1 MNHRYKAT
9 GQNSVGSKQ
18 SMQCG
23 QKAIHA
29 ASGDYVIQRKQAA
42 MNTKITDR
50 IRDDFPLLINTQEA
64 YLDNAATSQK
74 PQCVIDAVE
83 DFYRR
88 SNANPLRGLYELSFQ
103 ATDRYEA
110 AREAV
115 ARFIHVGE
123 SAEIIFTRNTTES
136 LNLVAYSYG
145 LANLHEG
152 DEIVVS
158 ITEHHSNIL
167 PWQMVAARTGAKLI
181 YLECEPDGRITDE
194 SIERTIT
201 EKARLVAVGEV
212 SNVTGRR
219 NLVEKIIA
227 KAHSVGA
234 VTVVDGAQSTPHM
247 PVDVQ
252 ALDTDFFAF
261 SGHKLLGPMGIGV
274 LYGKR
279 ELLEAMPP
287 FLTGGEMI
295 QTVTREGAVWA
306 ELPHKFEAGT
316 VNAADAVG
324 LHAAIDYITGLGFEA
339 IMEREE
345 ALTALAMEG
354 MKKIPHLQLIG
365 SEDPA
370 EHNGILNFV
379 IDGVHPH
386 DISAILDADGIDVRA
401 GHHCAQPL
409 LNHLGYRSTTR
420 ASLMFYN
427 TEEEIGRLLESLSTV
442 RSRMGYRD

>member
-1 MNHRYKAT
+1 
-9 GQNSVGSKQ
+9 
-18 SMQCG
+18 
-23 QKAIHA
+23 
-29 ASGDYVIQRKQAA
+29 
-42 MNTKITDR
+42 MNTKITDC
-50 IRDDFPLLINTQEA
+50 IRCDFPLLIQTNEA

-74 PQCVIDAVE
+74 PYCVINAVE
-83 DFYRR
+83 DFYKH
-88 SNANPLRGLYELSFQ
+88 SNANPLRGLYELSVS
-103 ATDRYEA
+103 ATDRYED

-115 ARFIHVGE
+115 AKFIHAGE

-136 LNLVAYSYG
+136 LNLIAYSYG
-145 LANLHEG
+145 LSNLREG

-167 PWQMVAARTGAKLI
+167 PWQMVARSTGAKLV
-181 YLECEPDGRITDE
+181 YLECEQDGRITDE
-194 SIERTIT
+194 AIEKTIT
-201 EKARLVAVGEV
+201 EKTRLVAVGEV

-219 NLVEKIIA
+219 NPVEKIIE
-227 KAHSVGA
+227 KAHSIGA

-247 PVDVQ
+247 AVDVQ
-252 ALDTDFFAF
+252 AMNTDFFVF

-295 QTVTREGAVWA
+295 QTVSREGAVWA

-324 LHAAIDYITGLGFEA
+324 LHAAIDYITGLGFDA
-339 IMEREE
+339 ITERED
-345 ALTALAMEG
+345 ALTAYAMEG
-354 MKKIPHLQLIG
+354 MKKIPHLHLIG

-427 TEEEIGRLLESLSTV
+427 TEEEVRRLLGSLASV
-442 RSRMGYRD
+442 RSRMGYKD

>member
-1 MNHRYKAT
+1 
-9 GQNSVGSKQ
+9 
-18 SMQCG
+18 
-23 QKAIHA
+23 
-29 ASGDYVIQRKQAA
+29 
-42 MNTKITDR
+42 MNTKITDC
-50 IRDDFPLLINTQEA
+50 IRCDFPLLIQTNEA

-74 PQCVIDAVE
+74 PYWVIKAVE
-83 DFYRR
+83 DFYKH
-88 SNANPLRGLYELSFQ
+88 SNANPLRGLYELSVN
-103 ATDRYEA
+103 ATDRYEN

-115 ARFIHVGE
+115 RKFIHAKE
-123 SAEIIFTRNTTES
+123 SAEIVFTRNATES
-136 LNLVAYSYG
+136 LNLIAYSYG
-145 LANLHEG
+145 LSNLREG

-167 PWQMVAARTGAKLI
+167 PWQMVARSTGAKLV
-181 YLECEPDGRITDE
+181 YLECEQDGRITDE
-194 SIERTIT
+194 AIDKTIT
-201 EKARLVAVGEV
+201 EKTRLVAVGEV

-219 NLVEKIIA
+219 NPVEKIID
-227 KAHSVGA
+227 KANSIGA

-247 PVDVQ
+247 AVDVQ
-252 ALDTDFFAF
+252 AMNTDFFVF

-295 QTVTREGAVWA
+295 QTVSREGAVWA

-324 LHAAIDYITGLGFEA
+324 LHAAIDYITGLGFDA
-339 IMEREE
+339 ITERED
-345 ALTALAMEG
+345 ALTAYAMEG
-354 MKKIPHLQLIG
+354 MKKIPHLHLIG
-365 SEDPA
+365 SDDPA

-409 LNHLGYRSTTR
+409 LNHLGFRSTTR

-427 TEEEIGRLLESLSTV
+427 TEEEVRRLLGSLASV
-442 RSRMGYRD
+442 RSRMGYKD

>member
-1 MNHRYKAT
+1 
-9 GQNSVGSKQ
+9 
-18 SMQCG
+18 
-23 QKAIHA
+23 
-29 ASGDYVIQRKQAA
+29 
-42 MNTKITDR
+42 MNTKITDC
-50 IRDDFPLLINTQEA
+50 IRCDFPLLIQTNEA

-74 PQCVIDAVE
+74 PYCVIKAVE
-83 DFYRR
+83 DFYKH
-88 SNANPLRGLYELSFQ
+88 SNANPLRGLYELSVN
-103 ATDRYEA
+103 ATDRYEN

-115 ARFIHVGE
+115 AKFIHAGE

-136 LNLVAYSYG
+136 LNLIAYSYG
-145 LANLHEG
+145 LSNLREG

-167 PWQMVAARTGAKLI
+167 PWQMVARSTGAKLS
-181 YLECEPDGRITDE
+181 YLECEQDGRITDE
-194 SIERTIT
+194 AIEKTIT
-201 EKARLVAVGEV
+201 EKTRLVAVGEV

-219 NLVEKIIA
+219 NPVEKIIE

-247 PVDVQ
+247 AVDVQ
-252 ALDTDFFAF
+252 AMNTDFFVF

-295 QTVTREGAVWA
+295 QTVSREGAVWA

-324 LHAAIDYITGLGFEA
+324 LHAAIDYITGLGFDA
-339 IMEREE
+339 ITERED
-345 ALTALAMEG
+345 ALTAYAMEG
-354 MKKIPHLQLIG
+354 MKKIPHLHLIG
-365 SEDPA
+365 SDDPA

-409 LNHLGYRSTTR
+409 LNHLGFRSTTR

-427 TEEEIGRLLESLSTV
+427 TEEEVRRLLGSLASV
-442 RSRMGYRD
+442 RSRMGYKD

>member
-1 MNHRYKAT
+1 
-9 GQNSVGSKQ
+9 
-18 SMQCG
+18 
-23 QKAIHA
+23 
-29 ASGDYVIQRKQAA
+29 
-42 MNTKITDR
+42 MNTKITDC
-50 IRDDFPLLINTQEA
+50 IRCDFPLLIQTNEA

-74 PQCVIDAVE
+74 PYCVIKAVE
-83 DFYRR
+83 DFYKH
-88 SNANPLRGLYELSFQ
+88 SNANPLRGLYELSVN
-103 ATDRYEA
+103 ATDRYEN

-115 ARFIHVGE
+115 RKFIHAKE
-123 SAEIIFTRNTTES
+123 SAEIVFTRNATES
-136 LNLVAYSYG
+136 LNLIAYSYG
-145 LANLHEG
+145 LSNLREG

-167 PWQMVAARTGAKLI
+167 PWQMVARSTGAKLV
-181 YLECEPDGRITDE
+181 YLECEQDGRITDE
-194 SIERTIT
+194 AIDKTIT
-201 EKARLVAVGEV
+201 EKTRLVAVGEV

-219 NLVEKIIA
+219 NPVEKIIE

-247 PVDVQ
+247 AVDVQ
-252 ALDTDFFAF
+252 AMNTDFFAF

-295 QTVTREGAVWA
+295 QTVSREGAVWA

-324 LHAAIDYITGLGFEA
+324 LHAAIDYITGLGFDA
-339 IMEREE
+339 ITERED
-345 ALTALAMEG
+345 ALTAYAMEG
-354 MKKIPHLQLIG
+354 MKKIPHLHLIG
-365 SEDPA
+365 SDDPA

-409 LNHLGYRSTTR
+409 LNHLGFRSTTR

-427 TEEEIGRLLESLSTV
+427 TEEEVRRLLGSLASV
-442 RSRMGYRD
+442 RSRMGYKD

>member
-1 MNHRYKAT
+1 
-9 GQNSVGSKQ
+9 
-18 SMQCG
+18 
-23 QKAIHA
+23 
-29 ASGDYVIQRKQAA
+29 
-42 MNTKITDR
+42 MNTKITDC
-50 IRDDFPLLINTQEA
+50 IRCDFPLLIQTNEA

-74 PQCVIDAVE
+74 PYCVINAVD
-83 DFYRR
+83 DFYKHT
-88 SNANPLRGLYELSFQ
+88 NANPLRGLYELSVS
-103 ATDRYEA
+103 ATDRYED

-115 ARFIHVGE
+115 AKFIHAGE

-136 LNLVAYSYG
+136 LNLIAYSYG
-145 LANLHEG
+145 LSNLREG

-167 PWQMVAARTGAKLI
+167 PWQMVARSTGAKLV
-181 YLECEPDGRITDE
+181 YLECEQDGRITDE
-194 SIERTIT
+194 AIDKTIT
-201 EKARLVAVGEV
+201 EKTRLVAVGEV

-219 NLVEKIIA
+219 NPVEKIIE

-247 PVDVQ
+247 AVDVQ
-252 ALDTDFFAF
+252 AMNTDFFAF

-295 QTVTREGAVWA
+295 QTVSREGAVWA

-324 LHAAIDYITGLGFEA
+324 LHAAIDYITGLGFDA
-339 IMEREE
+339 ITERED
-345 ALTALAMEG
+345 ALTAYAMEG
-354 MKKIPHLQLIG
+354 MKKIPHLHLIG
-365 SEDPA
+365 SDDPA

-409 LNHLGYRSTTR
+409 LNHLGFRSTTR

-427 TEEEIGRLLESLSTV
+427 TEEEVRRLLGSLASV
-442 RSRMGYRD
+442 RSRMGYKD

>member
-1 MNHRYKAT
+1 
-9 GQNSVGSKQ
+9 
-18 SMQCG
+18 
-23 QKAIHA
+23 
-29 ASGDYVIQRKQAA
+29 
-42 MNTKITDR
+42 MNTKITDC
-50 IRDDFPLLINTQEA
+50 IRCDFPLLIQTNEA

-74 PQCVIDAVE
+74 PYCVIKAVE
-83 DFYRR
+83 DFYKH
-88 SNANPLRGLYELSFQ
+88 SNANPLRGLYELSVN
-103 ATDRYEA
+103 ATDRYEN

-115 ARFIHVGE
+115 RKFIHAKE
-123 SAEIIFTRNTTES
+123 SAEIVFTRNATES
-136 LNLVAYSYG
+136 LNLIAYSYG
-145 LANLHEG
+145 LSNLREG

-167 PWQMVAARTGAKLI
+167 PWQMVARSTGAKLV
-181 YLECEPDGRITDE
+181 YLECEQDGRITDE
-194 SIERTIT
+194 AIDKTIT
-201 EKARLVAVGEV
+201 EKTRLVAVGEV

-219 NLVEKIIA
+219 NPVEKIIE

-247 PVDVQ
+247 AVDVQ
-252 ALDTDFFAF
+252 AMNTDFFVF

-295 QTVTREGAVWA
+295 QTVSREGAVWA

-324 LHAAIDYITGLGFEA
+324 LHAAIDYITGLGFDA
-339 IMEREE
+339 ITERED
-345 ALTALAMEG
+345 ALTAYAMEG
-354 MKKIPHLQLIG
+354 MKKIPHLHLIG

-409 LNHLGYRSTTR
+409 LNHLGFRSTTR

-427 TEEEIGRLLESLSTV
+427 TEEEVRRLLGSLASV
-442 RSRMGYRD
+442 RSRMGYKD

>member
-1 MNHRYKAT
+1 
-9 GQNSVGSKQ
+9 
-18 SMQCG
+18 
-23 QKAIHA
+23 
-29 ASGDYVIQRKQAA
+29 
-42 MNTKITDR
+42 MNTKITDC
-50 IRDDFPLLINTQEA
+50 IRCDFPLLIQTNEA

-74 PQCVIDAVE
+74 PYWVIKAVE
-83 DFYRR
+83 DFYKH
-88 SNANPLRGLYELSFQ
+88 SNANPLRGLYELSVN
-103 ATDRYEA
+103 ATDRYEN

-115 ARFIHVGE
+115 RKFIHAKE
-123 SAEIIFTRNTTES
+123 SAEIVFTRNATES
-136 LNLVAYSYG
+136 LNLIAYSYG
-145 LANLHEG
+145 LSNLREG

-167 PWQMVAARTGAKLI
+167 PWQMVASSTGAKLV
-181 YLECEPDGRITDE
+181 YLECEQDGRITDE
-194 SIERTIT
+194 AIDKTIT
-201 EKARLVAVGEV
+201 EKTRLVAVGEV

-219 NLVEKIIA
+219 NPVEKIIE
-227 KAHSVGA
+227 KAHSIGA

-247 PVDVQ
+247 AVDVQ
-252 ALDTDFFAF
+252 AMNTDFFVF

-295 QTVTREGAVWA
+295 QTVSREGAVWA

-324 LHAAIDYITGLGFEA
+324 LHAAIDYITGLGFDA
-339 IMEREE
+339 ITERED
-345 ALTALAMEG
+345 ALTAYAMEG
-354 MKKIPHLQLIG
+354 MKKIPHLHLIG
-365 SEDPA
+365 SDDPA

-409 LNHLGYRSTTR
+409 LNHLGFRSTTR

-427 TEEEIGRLLESLSTV
+427 TEEEVRRLLGSLASV
-442 RSRMGYRD
+442 RSRMGYKD

>member
-1 MNHRYKAT
+1 
-9 GQNSVGSKQ
+9 
-18 SMQCG
+18 
-23 QKAIHA
+23 
-29 ASGDYVIQRKQAA
+29 
-42 MNTKITDR
+42 MNTKITDC
-50 IRDDFPLLINTQEA
+50 IRCDFPLLIQTNEA

-74 PQCVIDAVE
+74 PYCVINAVE
-83 DFYRR
+83 DFYKH
-88 SNANPLRGLYELSFQ
+88 SNANPLRGLYELSVN
-103 ATDRYEA
+103 ATDRYED

-115 ARFIHVGE
+115 AKFIHAGE

-136 LNLVAYSYG
+136 LNLIAYSYG
-145 LANLHEG
+145 LSNLREG

-167 PWQMVAARTGAKLI
+167 PWQMVARSTGAKLS
-181 YLECEPDGRITDE
+181 YLECEQDGRITDE
-194 SIERTIT
+194 AIEKTIT
-201 EKARLVAVGEV
+201 EKTRLVAVGEV

-219 NLVEKIIA
+219 NPVEKIIE

-247 PVDVQ
+247 AVDVQ
-252 ALDTDFFAF
+252 AMNTDFFVF

-295 QTVTREGAVWA
+295 QTVSREGAVWA

-324 LHAAIDYITGLGFEA
+324 LHAAIDYITGLGFDA
-339 IMEREE
+339 ITERED
-345 ALTALAMEG
+345 ALTAYAMEG
-354 MKKIPHLQLIG
+354 MKKIPHLHLIG
-365 SEDPA
+365 SDDPA

-409 LNHLGYRSTTR
+409 LNHLGFRSTTR

-427 TEEEIGRLLESLSTV
+427 TEEEVRRLLGSLASV
-442 RSRMGYRD
+442 RSRMGYKD

>member
-1 MNHRYKAT
+1 
-9 GQNSVGSKQ
+9 
-18 SMQCG
+18 
-23 QKAIHA
+23 
-29 ASGDYVIQRKQAA
+29 
-42 MNTKITDR
+42 MNTKITDC
-50 IRDDFPLLINTQEA
+50 IRCDFPLLIQTNEA

-74 PQCVIDAVE
+74 PYCVINAVE
-83 DFYRR
+83 DFYKH
-88 SNANPLRGLYELSFQ
+88 SNANPLRGLYELSVN
-103 ATDRYEA
+103 ATDRYEN

-115 ARFIHVGE
+115 RKFIHAKE
-123 SAEIIFTRNTTES
+123 SAEIVFTRNATES
-136 LNLVAYSYG
+136 LNLIAYSYG
-145 LANLHEG
+145 LSNLREG

-167 PWQMVAARTGAKLI
+167 PWQMVARSTGAKLV
-181 YLECEPDGRITDE
+181 YLECEQDGRITDE
-194 SIERTIT
+194 AIDKTIT
-201 EKARLVAVGEV
+201 EKTRLVAVGEV

-219 NLVEKIIA
+219 NPVEKIIE

-247 PVDVQ
+247 AVDVQ
-252 ALDTDFFAF
+252 AMNTDFFVF

-295 QTVTREGAVWA
+295 QTVSREGAVWA

-324 LHAAIDYITGLGFEA
+324 LHAAIDYITGLGFDA
-339 IMEREE
+339 ITERED
-345 ALTALAMEG
+345 ALTAYAMEG
-354 MKKIPHLQLIG
+354 MKKIPHLHLIG
-365 SEDPA
+365 SDDPA

-409 LNHLGYRSTTR
+409 LNHLGFRSTTR

-427 TEEEIGRLLESLSTV
+427 TEEEVRRLLGSLASV
-442 RSRMGYRD
+442 RSRMGYKD

>member
-1 MNHRYKAT
+1 
-9 GQNSVGSKQ
+9 
-18 SMQCG
+18 
-23 QKAIHA
+23 
-29 ASGDYVIQRKQAA
+29 
-42 MNTKITDR
+42 MNTKITDC
-50 IRDDFPLLINTQEA
+50 IRCDFPLLIQTNEA

-74 PQCVIDAVE
+74 PYCVIKAVE
-83 DFYRR
+83 DFYKH
-88 SNANPLRGLYELSFQ
+88 SNANPLRGLYELSVN
-103 ATDRYEA
+103 ATDRYEN

-115 ARFIHVGE
+115 RKFIHAKE
-123 SAEIIFTRNTTES
+123 SAEIVFTRNATES
-136 LNLVAYSYG
+136 LNLIAYSYG
-145 LANLHEG
+145 LSNLREG

-167 PWQMVAARTGAKLI
+167 PWQMVARSTGAKLS
-181 YLECEPDGRITDE
+181 YLECEQDGRITDE
-194 SIERTIT
+194 AIEKTIT
-201 EKARLVAVGEV
+201 EKTRLVAVGEV

-219 NLVEKIIA
+219 NPVEKIIE
-227 KAHSVGA
+227 KAHSIGA

-247 PVDVQ
+247 AVDVQ
-252 ALDTDFFAF
+252 AMNTDFFVF

-295 QTVTREGAVWA
+295 QTVSREGAVWA

-324 LHAAIDYITGLGFEA
+324 LHAAIDYITGLGFDA
-339 IMEREE
+339 ITERED
-345 ALTALAMEG
+345 ALTAYAMEG
-354 MKKIPHLQLIG
+354 MKKIPHLHLIG
-365 SEDPA
+365 SDDPA

-409 LNHLGYRSTTR
+409 LNHLGFRSTTR

-427 TEEEIGRLLESLSTV
+427 TEEEVRRLLGSLASV
-442 RSRMGYRD
+442 RSRMGYKD

>member
-1 MNHRYKAT
+1 
-9 GQNSVGSKQ
+9 
-18 SMQCG
+18 
-23 QKAIHA
+23 
-29 ASGDYVIQRKQAA
+29 
-42 MNTKITDR
+42 MNTKITDC
-50 IRDDFPLLINTQEA
+50 IRCDFPLLIQTNEA

-74 PQCVIDAVE
+74 PYWVIKAVE
-83 DFYRR
+83 DFYKH
-88 SNANPLRGLYELSFQ
+88 SNANPLRGLYELSVN
-103 ATDRYEA
+103 ATDRYEN

-115 ARFIHVGE
+115 RKFIHAKE
-123 SAEIIFTRNTTES
+123 SAEIIFTRNATES
-136 LNLVAYSYG
+136 LNLIAYSYG
-145 LANLHEG
+145 LSNLREG

-167 PWQMVAARTGAKLI
+167 PWQMVARSTGAKLS
-181 YLECEPDGRITDE
+181 YLECEQDGRITDE
-194 SIERTIT
+194 AIDKTIT
-201 EKARLVAVGEV
+201 EKTRLVAVGEV

-219 NLVEKIIA
+219 NPVEKIIE

-247 PVDVQ
+247 AVDVQ
-252 ALDTDFFAF
+252 AMNTDFFVF

-295 QTVTREGAVWA
+295 QTVSREGAVWA

-324 LHAAIDYITGLGFEA
+324 LHAAIDYITGLGFDA
-339 IMEREE
+339 ITERED
-345 ALTALAMEG
+345 ALTAYAMEG
-354 MKKIPHLQLIG
+354 MKKIPHLHLIG
-365 SEDPA
+365 SDDPA

-409 LNHLGYRSTTR
+409 LNHLGFRSTTR

-427 TEEEIGRLLESLSTV
+427 TEEEVRRLLGSLASV
-442 RSRMGYRD
+442 RSRMGYKD

>member
-1 MNHRYKAT
+1 
-9 GQNSVGSKQ
+9 
-18 SMQCG
+18 
-23 QKAIHA
+23 
-29 ASGDYVIQRKQAA
+29 
-42 MNTKITDR
+42 MNTKITDC
-50 IRDDFPLLINTQEA
+50 IRCDFPLLIQTNEA

-74 PQCVIDAVE
+74 PYCVIKAVE
-83 DFYRR
+83 DFYKH
-88 SNANPLRGLYELSFQ
+88 SNANPLRGLYELSVN
-103 ATDRYEA
+103 ATDRYEN

-115 ARFIHVGE
+115 RKFIHAKE
-123 SAEIIFTRNTTES
+123 SAEIVFTRNATES
-136 LNLVAYSYG
+136 LNLIAYSYG
-145 LANLHEG
+145 LSNLREG

-167 PWQMVAARTGAKLI
+167 PWQMVARSTGAKLV
-181 YLECEPDGRITDE
+181 YLECEQDGRITDE
-194 SIERTIT
+194 AIDKTIT
-201 EKARLVAVGEV
+201 EKTRLVAVGEV

-219 NLVEKIIA
+219 NPVEKIIE
-227 KAHSVGA
+227 KAHSIGA

-247 PVDVQ
+247 AVDVQ
-252 ALDTDFFAF
+252 AMNTDFFVF

-295 QTVTREGAVWA
+295 QTVSREGAVWA

-324 LHAAIDYITGLGFEA
+324 LHAAIDYITGLGFDA
-339 IMEREE
+339 ITERED
-345 ALTALAMEG
+345 ALTAYAMEG
-354 MKKIPHLQLIG
+354 MKKIPHLHLIG

-409 LNHLGYRSTTR
+409 LNHLGFRSTTR

-427 TEEEIGRLLESLSTV
+427 TEEEVRRLLGSLASV
-442 RSRMGYRD
+442 RSRMGYKD

>member
-1 MNHRYKAT
+1 
-9 GQNSVGSKQ
+9 
-18 SMQCG
+18 
-23 QKAIHA
+23 
-29 ASGDYVIQRKQAA
+29 
-42 MNTKITDR
+42 MNTKITDC
-50 IRDDFPLLINTQEA
+50 IRCDFPLLIQTNEA

-74 PQCVIDAVE
+74 PYCVINAVE
-83 DFYRR
+83 DFYKH
-88 SNANPLRGLYELSFQ
+88 SNANPLRGLYELSVN
-103 ATDRYEA
+103 ATDRYEN

-115 ARFIHVGE
+115 RKFIHAKE
-123 SAEIIFTRNTTES
+123 SAEIVFTRNATES
-136 LNLVAYSYG
+136 LNLIAYSYG
-145 LANLHEG
+145 LSNLREG

-167 PWQMVAARTGAKLI
+167 PWQMVARSTGAKLV
-181 YLECEPDGRITDE
+181 YLECEQDGRITDE
-194 SIERTIT
+194 AIDKTIT
-201 EKARLVAVGEV
+201 EKTRLVAVGEV

-219 NLVEKIIA
+219 NPVEKIIE

-247 PVDVQ
+247 AVDVQ
-252 ALDTDFFAF
+252 AMNTDFFVF

-295 QTVTREGAVWA
+295 QTVSREGAVWA

-324 LHAAIDYITGLGFEA
+324 LHAAIDYITGLGFDA
-339 IMEREE
+339 ITERED
-345 ALTALAMEG
+345 ALTAYAMEG
-354 MKKIPHLQLIG
+354 MKKIPHLHLIG

-409 LNHLGYRSTTR
+409 LNHLGFRSTTR

-427 TEEEIGRLLESLSTV
+427 TEEEVRRLLGSLASV
-442 RSRMGYRD
+442 RSRMGYKD

>member
-1 MNHRYKAT
+1 
-9 GQNSVGSKQ
+9 
-18 SMQCG
+18 
-23 QKAIHA
+23 
-29 ASGDYVIQRKQAA
+29 
-42 MNTKITDR
+42 MNTKITDC
-50 IRDDFPLLINTQEA
+50 IRCDFPLLIQTSEA

-74 PQCVIDAVE
+74 PYCVINAVE
-83 DFYRR
+83 DFYKH
-88 SNANPLRGLYELSFQ
+88 SNANPLRGLYELSVN
-103 ATDRYEA
+103 ATDRYEN

-115 ARFIHVGE
+115 RKFIHAKE
-123 SAEIIFTRNTTES
+123 SAEIVFTRNATES
-136 LNLVAYSYG
+136 LNLIAYSYG
-145 LANLHEG
+145 LSNLREG

-167 PWQMVAARTGAKLI
+167 PWQMVARSTGAKLV
-181 YLECEPDGRITDE
+181 YLECEQDGRITDE
-194 SIERTIT
+194 AIDKTIT
-201 EKARLVAVGEV
+201 EKTRLVAVGEV

-219 NLVEKIIA
+219 NPVEKIIE
-227 KAHSVGA
+227 KAHSIGA

-247 PVDVQ
+247 AVDVQ
-252 ALDTDFFAF
+252 AMNTDFFVF

-279 ELLEAMPP
+279 ELLEAMSP

-295 QTVTREGAVWA
+295 QSVSREGAVWA

-324 LHAAIDYITGLGFEA
+324 LHAAIDYITGLGFDA
-339 IMEREE
+339 ITERED
-345 ALTALAMEG
+345 ALTAYAMEG
-354 MKKIPHLQLIG
+354 MKKIPHLHLIG
-365 SEDPA
+365 SDDPA

-409 LNHLGYRSTTR
+409 LNHLGFRSTTR

-427 TEEEIGRLLESLSTV
+427 TEEEVRRLLGSLASV
-442 RSRMGYRD
+442 RSRMGYKD

>member
-1 MNHRYKAT
+1 
-9 GQNSVGSKQ
+9 
-18 SMQCG
+18 
-23 QKAIHA
+23 
-29 ASGDYVIQRKQAA
+29 
-42 MNTKITDR
+42 MNTKITDC
-50 IRDDFPLLINTQEA
+50 IRCDFPLLIQTNEA

-74 PQCVIDAVE
+74 PYCVIKAVE
-83 DFYRR
+83 DFYKH
-88 SNANPLRGLYELSFQ
+88 SNANPLRGLYELSVS
-103 ATDRYEA
+103 ATDRYEN

-115 ARFIHVGE
+115 RKFIHAKE
-123 SAEIIFTRNTTES
+123 SAEIVFTRNATES
-136 LNLVAYSYG
+136 LNLIAYSYG
-145 LANLHEG
+145 LSNLREG

-167 PWQMVAARTGAKLI
+167 PWQMVARSTGAKLV
-181 YLECEPDGRITDE
+181 YLECEQDGRITDE
-194 SIERTIT
+194 AIDKTIT
-201 EKARLVAVGEV
+201 EKTRLVAVGEV

-219 NLVEKIIA
+219 NPVEKIIE

-247 PVDVQ
+247 AVDVQ
-252 ALDTDFFAF
+252 AMNTDFFVF

-295 QTVTREGAVWA
+295 QTVSREGAVWA

-324 LHAAIDYITGLGFEA
+324 LHAAIDYITGLGFDA
-339 IMEREE
+339 ITERED
-345 ALTALAMEG
+345 ALTAYAMEG
-354 MKKIPHLQLIG
+354 MKKIPHLHLIG
-365 SEDPA
+365 SDDPA

-427 TEEEIGRLLESLSTV
+427 TEEEVRRLLGSLASV
-442 RSRMGYRD
+442 RSRMGYKD

>member
-1 MNHRYKAT
+1 
-9 GQNSVGSKQ
+9 
-18 SMQCG
+18 
-23 QKAIHA
+23 
-29 ASGDYVIQRKQAA
+29 
-42 MNTKITDR
+42 MNTKITDC
-50 IRDDFPLLINTQEA
+50 IRCDFPLLIQTNEA

-74 PQCVIDAVE
+74 PYCVIKAVE
-83 DFYRR
+83 DFYKH
-88 SNANPLRGLYELSFQ
+88 SNANPLRGLYELSVN
-103 ATDRYEA
+103 ATDRYEN

-115 ARFIHVGE
+115 AKFIHAGE

-136 LNLVAYSYG
+136 LNLIAYSYG
-145 LANLHEG
+145 LSNLREG

-167 PWQMVAARTGAKLI
+167 PWQMVARSTGAKLV
-181 YLECEPDGRITDE
+181 YLECEQDGRITDE
-194 SIERTIT
+194 AIDKTIT
-201 EKARLVAVGEV
+201 EKTRLVAVGEV

-219 NLVEKIIA
+219 NPVEKIIE

-247 PVDVQ
+247 AVDVQ
-252 ALDTDFFAF
+252 AMNTDFFVF

-295 QTVTREGAVWA
+295 QTVSREGAVWA

-324 LHAAIDYITGLGFEA
+324 LHAAIDYITGLGFDA
-339 IMEREE
+339 ITERED
-345 ALTALAMEG
+345 ALTAYAMEG
-354 MKKIPHLQLIG
+354 MKKIPHLHLIG
-365 SEDPA
+365 SDDPA

-379 IDGVHPH
+379 IDGVHPR

-409 LNHLGYRSTTR
+409 LNHLGFRSTTR

-427 TEEEIGRLLESLSTV
+427 TEEEVRRLLGSLASV
-442 RSRMGYRD
+442 RSRMGYKD

>member
-1 MNHRYKAT
+1 
-9 GQNSVGSKQ
+9 
-18 SMQCG
+18 
-23 QKAIHA
+23 
-29 ASGDYVIQRKQAA
+29 
-42 MNTKITDR
+42 MNTKITDC
-50 IRDDFPLLINTQEA
+50 IRCDFPLLIQTNEA

-74 PQCVIDAVE
+74 PYCVIKAVE
-83 DFYRR
+83 DFYKH
-88 SNANPLRGLYELSFQ
+88 SNANPLRGLYELSVN
-103 ATDRYEA
+103 ATDRYEN

-115 ARFIHVGE
+115 RKFIHAKE
-123 SAEIIFTRNTTES
+123 SAEIVFTRNATES
-136 LNLVAYSYG
+136 LNLIAYSYG
-145 LANLHEG
+145 LSNLREG

-167 PWQMVAARTGAKLI
+167 PWQMVARSTGAKLV
-181 YLECEPDGRITDE
+181 YLECEQDGRITDE
-194 SIERTIT
+194 AIGKTIT
-201 EKARLVAVGEV
+201 ERTRLVAFNEV

-219 NLVEKIIA
+219 NPVEKIIE

-247 PVDVQ
+247 AVDVQ
-252 ALDTDFFAF
+252 AMNTDFFVF

-295 QTVTREGAVWA
+295 QTVSREGAVWA

-324 LHAAIDYITGLGFEA
+324 LHAAIDYITGLGFDA
-339 IMEREE
+339 ITERED
-345 ALTALAMEG
+345 ALTAYAMEG
-354 MKKIPHLQLIG
+354 MKKIPHLHLIG
-365 SEDPA
+365 SDDPA

-409 LNHLGYRSTTR
+409 LNHLGFRSTTR

-427 TEEEIGRLLESLSTV
+427 TEEEVRRLLGSLASV
-442 RSRMGYRD
+442 RSRMGYKD

>member
-1 MNHRYKAT
+1 
-9 GQNSVGSKQ
+9 
-18 SMQCG
+18 
-23 QKAIHA
+23 
-29 ASGDYVIQRKQAA
+29 
-42 MNTKITDR
+42 MNTKITDC
-50 IRDDFPLLINTQEA
+50 IRCDFPLLIQTNEA

-74 PQCVIDAVE
+74 PYWVIKAVE
-83 DFYRR
+83 DFYKH
-88 SNANPLRGLYELSFQ
+88 SNANPLRGLYELSVS
-103 ATDRYEA
+103 ATDRYEN

-115 ARFIHVGE
+115 RKFIHAKE
-123 SAEIIFTRNTTES
+123 SAEIVFTRNATES
-136 LNLVAYSYG
+136 LNLIAYSYG
-145 LANLHEG
+145 LSNLREG

-167 PWQMVAARTGAKLI
+167 PWQMVARSTGAKLV
-181 YLECEPDGRITDE
+181 YLECEQDGRITDE
-194 SIERTIT
+194 AIDKTIT
-201 EKARLVAVGEV
+201 EKTRLVAVGEV

-219 NLVEKIIA
+219 NPVEKIIE

-247 PVDVQ
+247 AVDVQ
-252 ALDTDFFAF
+252 AMNTDFFVF

-295 QTVTREGAVWA
+295 QTVSREGAVWA

-324 LHAAIDYITGLGFEA
+324 LHAAIDYITGLGFDA
-339 IMEREE
+339 ITERED
-345 ALTALAMEG
+345 ALTAYAMEG
-354 MKKIPHLQLIG
+354 MKKIPHLHLIG
-365 SEDPA
+365 SDDPA

-409 LNHLGYRSTTR
+409 LNHLGFRSTTR

-427 TEEEIGRLLESLSTV
+427 TEEEVRRLLGSLASV
-442 RSRMGYRD
+442 RSRMGYKD

>member
-1 MNHRYKAT
+1 
-9 GQNSVGSKQ
+9 
-18 SMQCG
+18 
-23 QKAIHA
+23 
-29 ASGDYVIQRKQAA
+29 
-42 MNTKITDR
+42 MNTKITDC
-50 IRDDFPLLINTQEA
+50 IRCDFPLLIQTNEA

-74 PQCVIDAVE
+74 PYCVIKAVE
-83 DFYRR
+83 DFYKH
-88 SNANPLRGLYELSFQ
+88 SNANPLRGLYELSVN
-103 ATDRYEA
+103 ATDRYEN

-115 ARFIHVGE
+115 AKFIHAGE

-136 LNLVAYSYG
+136 LNLIAYSYG
-145 LANLHEG
+145 LSNLREG

-167 PWQMVAARTGAKLI
+167 PWQMVARSTGAKLV
-181 YLECEPDGRITDE
+181 YLECEQDGRITDE
-194 SIERTIT
+194 AIDKTIT
-201 EKARLVAVGEV
+201 EKTRLVAVGEV

-219 NLVEKIIA
+219 NPVEKIIE

-247 PVDVQ
+247 AVDVQ
-252 ALDTDFFAF
+252 AMNTDFFAF

-295 QTVTREGAVWA
+295 QTVSREGAVWA

-324 LHAAIDYITGLGFEA
+324 LHAAIDYITGLGFDA
-339 IMEREE
+339 ITERED
-345 ALTALAMEG
+345 ALTAYAMEG
-354 MKKIPHLQLIG
+354 MKKIPHLHLIG
-365 SEDPA
+365 SDDPA

-409 LNHLGYRSTTR
+409 LNHLGFRSTTR

-427 TEEEIGRLLESLSTV
+427 TEEEVRRLLGSLASV
-442 RSRMGYRD
+442 RSRMGYKD

>member
-1 MNHRYKAT
+1 
-9 GQNSVGSKQ
+9 
-18 SMQCG
+18 
-23 QKAIHA
+23 
-29 ASGDYVIQRKQAA
+29 
-42 MNTKITDR
+42 MNTKITDC
-50 IRDDFPLLINTQEA
+50 IRCDFPLLIQTNEA

-74 PQCVIDAVE
+74 PYWVIKAVE
-83 DFYRR
+83 DFYKH
-88 SNANPLRGLYELSFQ
+88 SNANPLRGLYELSVN
-103 ATDRYEA
+103 ATDRYEN

-115 ARFIHVGE
+115 RKFIHAKE
-123 SAEIIFTRNTTES
+123 SAEIVFTRNATES
-136 LNLVAYSYG
+136 LNLIAYSYG
-145 LANLHEG
+145 LSNLREG

-167 PWQMVAARTGAKLI
+167 PWQMVARSTGAKLV
-181 YLECEPDGRITDE
+181 YLECEQDGRITDE
-194 SIERTIT
+194 AIDKTIT
-201 EKARLVAVGEV
+201 EKTRLVAVGEV

-219 NLVEKIIA
+219 NPVEKIIE
-227 KAHSVGA
+227 KAHSIGA

-247 PVDVQ
+247 AVDVQ
-252 ALDTDFFAF
+252 AMNTDFFVF

-295 QTVTREGAVWA
+295 QTVSREGAVWA

-324 LHAAIDYITGLGFEA
+324 LHAAIDYITGLGFDA
-339 IMEREE
+339 ITERED
-345 ALTALAMEG
+345 ALTAYAMEG
-354 MKKIPHLQLIG
+354 MKKIPHLHLIG
-365 SEDPA
+365 SDDPA

-409 LNHLGYRSTTR
+409 LNHLGFRSTTR
-420 ASLMFYN
+420 AS
-427 TEEEIGRLLESLSTV
+427 I
-442 RSRMGYRD
+442 DAA

>member
-1 MNHRYKAT
+1 MA
-9 GQNSVGSKQ
+9 Q
-18 SMQCG
+18 
-23 QKAIHA
+23 
-29 ASGDYVIQRKQAA
+29 
-42 MNTKITDR
+42 KITDD
-50 IRDDFPLLINTQEA
+50 IRKDFPLLVSNPAA
-64 YLDNAATSQK
+64 YLDNAAMSQR

-83 DFYRR
+83 DFYKR
-88 SNANPLRGLYELSFQ
+88 SNANPLRGLYALSVD

-110 AREAV
+110 ARGAV
-115 ARFIHVGE
+115 AGFINAKE

-145 LANLHEG
+145 LTNLNEG

-167 PWQMVAARTGAKLI
+167 PWQMAAQKTGAALR
-181 YLECEPDGRITDE
+181 YLDCEQDGSFTDE
-194 SIERTIT
+194 AIAETIT
-201 EKARLVAVGEV
+201 EKTRLVAIGEV

-219 NLVEKIIA
+219 SPLEKIIA
-227 KAHSVGA
+227 RAHSVGA
-234 VTVVDGAQSTPHM
+234 VVVVDGAQSTPHM
-247 PVDVQ
+247 AVDVQ
-252 ALDTDFFAF
+252 AMDADFLAF
-261 SGHKLLGPMGIGV
+261 SGHKLMGPMGIGV

-324 LHAAIDYITGLGFEA
+324 LHAAIDYIGRLGFDA
-339 IMEREE
+339 MREREE
-345 ALTALAMEG
+345 HLTALAMEG
-354 MKKIPHLQLIG
+354 LRKVPHLTLLG
-365 SEDPA
+365 SEKPS

-379 IDGVHPH
+379 IEGVHPH
-386 DISAILDADGIDVRA
+386 DISAILDADGVDVRA

-409 LNHLGYRSTTR
+409 LKHLGYNSTTR

-427 TEEEIGRLLESLSTV
+427 TEDEVRKLIESVSTI
-442 RSRMGYRD
+442 RSRMGYKD

>member
-1 MNHRYKAT
+1 
-9 GQNSVGSKQ
+9 
-18 SMQCG
+18 
-23 QKAIHA
+23 
-29 ASGDYVIQRKQAA
+29 
-42 MNTKITDR
+42 MNTKITDC
-50 IRDDFPLLINTQEA
+50 IRCDFPLLMQTNEA

-74 PQCVIDAVE
+74 PYCVINAVD
-83 DFYRR
+83 DFYKHT
-88 SNANPLRGLYELSFQ
+88 NANPLRGLYELSVS
-103 ATDRYEA
+103 ATDRYED

-115 ARFIHVGE
+115 AKFIHAGE

-136 LNLVAYSYG
+136 LNLIAYSYG
-145 LANLHEG
+145 LSNLREG

-167 PWQMVAARTGAKLI
+167 PWQMAARSTGAKLI
-181 YLECEPDGRITDE
+181 YLECEQDGRITDE
-194 SIERTIT
+194 AIGKTIT
-201 EKARLVAVGEV
+201 ERTRLVAFNEV

-219 NLVEKIIA
+219 NPVEKIIE

-247 PVDVQ
+247 AVDVQ
-252 ALDTDFFAF
+252 AMDTDFFAF

-279 ELLEAMPP
+279 ELLETMPP

-295 QTVTREGAVWA
+295 QTVSREGAVWA

-316 VNAADAVG
+316 VNAAGAAG
-324 LHAAIDYITGLGFEA
+324 LHAAIDYITGLGFDA
-339 IMEREE
+339 ITERED
-345 ALTALAMEG
+345 ALTAYAMEG
-354 MKKIPHLQLIG
+354 MKKIPHLHLIG

-427 TEEEIGRLLESLSTV
+427 TEEEIRRLLASLASV
-442 RSRMGYRD
+442 RSRMGYKD

>member
-1 MNHRYKAT
+1 
-9 GQNSVGSKQ
+9 
-18 SMQCG
+18 
-23 QKAIHA
+23 
-29 ASGDYVIQRKQAA
+29 
-42 MNTKITDR
+42 MNTKITDC
-50 IRDDFPLLINTQEA
+50 IRCDFPLLIQTNEA

-74 PQCVIDAVE
+74 PYWVIKAVE
-83 DFYRR
+83 DFYKH
-88 SNANPLRGLYELSFQ
+88 SNANPLRGLYELSVT
-103 ATDRYEA
+103 ATDRYED

-115 ARFIHVGE
+115 RKFIHAKE
-123 SAEIIFTRNTTES
+123 SAEIVFTRNATES
-136 LNLVAYSYG
+136 LNLIAYSYG
-145 LANLHEG
+145 LSNLREG

-167 PWQMVAARTGAKLI
+167 PWQMVARSRGAKLV
-181 YLECEPDGRITDE
+181 YLECEQDGRITDE
-194 SIERTIT
+194 VIDKTIT
-201 EKARLVAVGEV
+201 EKIRLVAVGEV

-219 NLVEKIIA
+219 NPVEKIIE

-234 VTVVDGAQSTPHM
+234 ITVVDGAQSTPHM
-247 PVDVQ
+247 AVDVQ
-252 ALDTDFFAF
+252 AMNTDFFVF

-295 QTVTREGAVWA
+295 QTVSREGAVWA

-324 LHAAIDYITGLGFEA
+324 LHAAIDYITGLGFDA
-339 IMEREE
+339 ITERED
-345 ALTALAMEG
+345 ALTAYAMEG
-354 MKKIPHLQLIG
+354 MKKIPHLHLIG
-365 SEDPA
+365 SDDPA

-427 TEEEIGRLLESLSTV
+427 TEEEVRRLLGSLASV
-442 RSRMGYRD
+442 RSRMGYKD

>member
-1 MNHRYKAT
+1 
-9 GQNSVGSKQ
+9 
-18 SMQCG
+18 
-23 QKAIHA
+23 
-29 ASGDYVIQRKQAA
+29 
-42 MNTKITDR
+42 MNTKITDC
-50 IRDDFPLLINTQEA
+50 IRCDFPLLIQTNEA

-74 PQCVIDAVE
+74 PYCVIKAVE
-83 DFYRR
+83 DFYKH
-88 SNANPLRGLYELSFQ
+88 SNANPLRGLYELSVN
-103 ATDRYEA
+103 ATDRYEN

-115 ARFIHVGE
+115 RKFIHAKE
-123 SAEIIFTRNTTES
+123 SAEIVFTRNATES
-136 LNLVAYSYG
+136 LNLIAYSYG
-145 LANLHEG
+145 LSNLREG
-152 DEIVVS
+152 DEIVVL

-167 PWQMVAARTGAKLI
+167 PWQMVARSTGAKLV
-181 YLECEPDGRITDE
+181 YLECEQDGRITDE
-194 SIERTIT
+194 AIDKTIT
-201 EKARLVAVGEV
+201 EETRLVAVGEV

-219 NLVEKIIA
+219 NPVEKIIE
-227 KAHSVGA
+227 KAHSIGA
-234 VTVVDGAQSTPHM
+234 VTVVDGAQSTPHLA
-247 PVDVQ
+247 VDVQ
-252 ALDTDFFAF
+252 AMNTDFFAF

-295 QTVTREGAVWA
+295 QTVSREGAVWA

-324 LHAAIDYITGLGFEA
+324 LHAAIDYITGLGFDA
-339 IMEREE
+339 ITERED
-345 ALTALAMEG
+345 ALTAYAMEG
-354 MKKIPHLQLIG
+354 MKKIPHLHLIG

-409 LNHLGYRSTTR
+409 LNHLGFRSTTR

-427 TEEEIGRLLESLSTV
+427 TEEEVRRLLGSLASV
-442 RSRMGYRD
+442 RSRMGYKD

>member
-1 MNHRYKAT
+1 
-9 GQNSVGSKQ
+9 
-18 SMQCG
+18 
-23 QKAIHA
+23 
-29 ASGDYVIQRKQAA
+29 
-42 MNTKITDR
+42 MNTKITDC
-50 IRDDFPLLINTQEA
+50 IRCDFPLLIQTNEA

-74 PQCVIDAVE
+74 PYCVINAVE
-83 DFYRR
+83 DFYKH
-88 SNANPLRGLYELSFQ
+88 SNANPLRGLYELSVN
-103 ATDRYEA
+103 ATDRYEN

-115 ARFIHVGE
+115 RKFIHAKE
-123 SAEIIFTRNTTES
+123 SAEIVFTRNATES
-136 LNLVAYSYG
+136 LNLIAYSYG
-145 LANLHEG
+145 LSNLREG

-167 PWQMVAARTGAKLI
+167 PWQMVARSTGAKLV
-181 YLECEPDGRITDE
+181 YLECEQDGRITDE
-194 SIERTIT
+194 AIEKTIT
-201 EKARLVAVGEV
+201 EKTRLVAVGEV

-219 NLVEKIIA
+219 NPVEKIIE
-227 KAHSVGA
+227 KAHSIGA

-247 PVDVQ
+247 AVDVQ
-252 ALDTDFFAF
+252 AMNTDFFVF

-295 QTVTREGAVWA
+295 QTVSREGAVWA

-324 LHAAIDYITGLGFEA
+324 LHAAIDYITGLGFDA
-339 IMEREE
+339 ITERED
-345 ALTALAMEG
+345 ALTAYAMEG
-354 MKKIPHLQLIG
+354 MKKIPHLHLIG
-365 SEDPA
+365 SDDPA

-409 LNHLGYRSTTR
+409 LNHLGFRSTTR

-427 TEEEIGRLLESLSTV
+427 TEEEVRRLLGSLASV
-442 RSRMGYRD
+442 RSRMGYKD

>member
-1 MNHRYKAT
+1 
-9 GQNSVGSKQ
+9 
-18 SMQCG
+18 
-23 QKAIHA
+23 
-29 ASGDYVIQRKQAA
+29 
-42 MNTKITDR
+42 MNTKITDC
-50 IRDDFPLLINTQEA
+50 IRCDFPLLIQTNEA

-74 PQCVIDAVE
+74 PYCVIKAVE
-83 DFYRR
+83 DFYKH
-88 SNANPLRGLYELSFQ
+88 SNANPLRGLYELSVN
-103 ATDRYEA
+103 ATDRYEN

-115 ARFIHVGE
+115 RKFIHAKE
-123 SAEIIFTRNTTES
+123 SAEIVFTRNATES
-136 LNLVAYSYG
+136 LNLIAYSYG
-145 LANLHEG
+145 LSNLREG
-152 DEIVVS
+152 DEIVVL

-167 PWQMVAARTGAKLI
+167 PWQMVARSTGAKLV
-181 YLECEPDGRITDE
+181 YLECEQDGRITDE
-194 SIERTIT
+194 AIDKTIT
-201 EKARLVAVGEV
+201 EKTRLVAVGEV

-219 NLVEKIIA
+219 NPVEKIIE
-227 KAHSVGA
+227 KAHSIGA

-247 PVDVQ
+247 AVDVQ
-252 ALDTDFFAF
+252 AMNTDFFVF

-295 QTVTREGAVWA
+295 QTVSREGAVWA

-324 LHAAIDYITGLGFEA
+324 LHAAIDYITGLGFDA
-339 IMEREE
+339 ITERED
-345 ALTALAMEG
+345 ALTAYAMEG
-354 MKKIPHLQLIG
+354 MKKIPHLHLIG

-409 LNHLGYRSTTR
+409 LNHLGFRSTTR

-427 TEEEIGRLLESLSTV
+427 TEEEVRRLLGSLASV
-442 RSRMGYRD
+442 RSRMGYKD

>member
-1 MNHRYKAT
+1 
-9 GQNSVGSKQ
+9 
-18 SMQCG
+18 
-23 QKAIHA
+23 
-29 ASGDYVIQRKQAA
+29 
-42 MNTKITDR
+42 MNTKITDC
-50 IRDDFPLLINTQEA
+50 IRCDFPLLIQTNEA

-74 PQCVIDAVE
+74 PYCVIKAVE
-83 DFYRR
+83 DFYKH
-88 SNANPLRGLYELSFQ
+88 SNANPLRGLYELSVN
-103 ATDRYEA
+103 ATDRYEN

-115 ARFIHVGE
+115 RKFIHAKE
-123 SAEIIFTRNTTES
+123 SAEIVFTRNATES
-136 LNLVAYSYG
+136 LNLIAYSYG
-145 LANLHEG
+145 LSNLREG

-167 PWQMVAARTGAKLI
+167 PWQMVARSTGAKLV
-181 YLECEPDGRITDE
+181 YLECEQDGRITDE
-194 SIERTIT
+194 AIDKTIT
-201 EKARLVAVGEV
+201 EKTRLVAVGEV

-219 NLVEKIIA
+219 NPVEKIIE

-234 VTVVDGAQSTPHM
+234 ITVVDGAQSTPHM
-247 PVDVQ
+247 AVDVQ
-252 ALDTDFFAF
+252 AMNTDFFVF

-295 QTVTREGAVWA
+295 QTVSREGAVWA

-324 LHAAIDYITGLGFEA
+324 LHAAIDYITGLGFDA
-339 IMEREE
+339 ITERED
-345 ALTALAMEG
+345 ALTAYAMEG
-354 MKKIPHLQLIG
+354 MKKIPHLHLIG
-365 SEDPA
+365 SDDPA

-409 LNHLGYRSTTR
+409 LNHLGFRSTTR

-427 TEEEIGRLLESLSTV
+427 TEEEVRRLLGSLASV
-442 RSRMGYRD
+442 RSRMGYKD

>member
-1 MNHRYKAT
+1 
-9 GQNSVGSKQ
+9 
-18 SMQCG
+18 
-23 QKAIHA
+23 
-29 ASGDYVIQRKQAA
+29 
-42 MNTKITDR
+42 MNTKITDC
-50 IRDDFPLLINTQEA
+50 IRCDFPLLIQTNEA

-74 PQCVIDAVE
+74 PYWVIKAVE
-83 DFYRR
+83 DFYKH
-88 SNANPLRGLYELSFQ
+88 SNANPLRGLYELSVN
-103 ATDRYEA
+103 ATDRYEN

-115 ARFIHVGE
+115 RKFIHAKE
-123 SAEIIFTRNTTES
+123 SAEIIFTRNATES
-136 LNLVAYSYG
+136 LNLIAYSYG
-145 LANLHEG
+145 LSNLREG

-167 PWQMVAARTGAKLI
+167 PWQMVARSTGAKLS
-181 YLECEPDGRITDE
+181 YLECEQDGRITDE
-194 SIERTIT
+194 AIDKTIT
-201 EKARLVAVGEV
+201 EKTRLVAVGEV

-219 NLVEKIIA
+219 NPVEKIIE
-227 KAHSVGA
+227 KAHSIGA

-247 PVDVQ
+247 AVDVQ
-252 ALDTDFFAF
+252 AMNTDFFVF

-295 QTVTREGAVWA
+295 QTVSREGAVWA

-324 LHAAIDYITGLGFEA
+324 LHAAIDYITGLGFDA
-339 IMEREE
+339 ITERED
-345 ALTALAMEG
+345 ALTAYAMEG
-354 MKKIPHLQLIG
+354 MKKIPHLHLIG
-365 SEDPA
+365 SDDPA

-409 LNHLGYRSTTR
+409 LNHLGFRSTTR

-427 TEEEIGRLLESLSTV
+427 TEEEVRRLLGSLASV
-442 RSRMGYRD
+442 RSRMGYKD

>member
-1 MNHRYKAT
+1 
-9 GQNSVGSKQ
+9 
-18 SMQCG
+18 
-23 QKAIHA
+23 
-29 ASGDYVIQRKQAA
+29 
-42 MNTKITDR
+42 MNTKITDC
-50 IRDDFPLLINTQEA
+50 IRCDFPLLIQTNEA

-74 PQCVIDAVE
+74 PYCVIKAVE
-83 DFYRR
+83 DFYKH
-88 SNANPLRGLYELSFQ
+88 SNANPLRGLYELSVN
-103 ATDRYEA
+103 ATDRYEN

-115 ARFIHVGE
+115 RKFIHAKE
-123 SAEIIFTRNTTES
+123 SAEIVFTRNATES
-136 LNLVAYSYG
+136 LNLIAYSYG
-145 LANLHEG
+145 LSNLREG

-167 PWQMVAARTGAKLI
+167 PWQMVARSTGAKLS
-181 YLECEPDGRITDE
+181 YLECEQDGRITDE
-194 SIERTIT
+194 AIDKTIT
-201 EKARLVAVGEV
+201 ERTRLVAFNEV

-219 NLVEKIIA
+219 NPVEKIIE

-247 PVDVQ
+247 AVDVQ
-252 ALDTDFFAF
+252 GMNTDFFVF

-295 QTVTREGAVWA
+295 QTVSREGAVWA

-324 LHAAIDYITGLGFEA
+324 LHAAIDYITGLGFDA
-339 IMEREE
+339 ITERED
-345 ALTALAMEG
+345 ALTAYAMEG
-354 MKKIPHLQLIG
+354 MKKIPHLHLIG
-365 SEDPA
+365 SDDPA

-409 LNHLGYRSTTR
+409 LNHLGFRSTTR

-427 TEEEIGRLLESLSTV
+427 TEEEIRRLLASLASV
-442 RSRMGYRD
+442 RSRMGYKD

>member
-1 MNHRYKAT
+1 
-9 GQNSVGSKQ
+9 
-18 SMQCG
+18 
-23 QKAIHA
+23 
-29 ASGDYVIQRKQAA
+29 
-42 MNTKITDR
+42 MNTKITDC
-50 IRDDFPLLINTQEA
+50 IRCDFPLLIQTNEA

-74 PQCVIDAVE
+74 PYWVIKAVE
-83 DFYRR
+83 DFYKH
-88 SNANPLRGLYELSFQ
+88 SNANPLRGLYELSVN
-103 ATDRYEA
+103 ATDRYEN

-115 ARFIHVGE
+115 RKFIHAKE
-123 SAEIIFTRNTTES
+123 SAEIVFTRNATES
-136 LNLVAYSYG
+136 LNLIAYSYG
-145 LANLHEG
+145 LSNLREG

-167 PWQMVAARTGAKLI
+167 PWQMVARSTGAKLV
-181 YLECEPDGRITDE
+181 YLECEQDGRITDE
-194 SIERTIT
+194 AIEKTIT
-201 EKARLVAVGEV
+201 EKTRLVAVGEV

-219 NLVEKIIA
+219 NPVEKIIE
-227 KAHSVGA
+227 KAHSIGA

-247 PVDVQ
+247 AVDVQ
-252 ALDTDFFAF
+252 AMNTDFFVF

-295 QTVTREGAVWA
+295 QTVSREGAVWA

-324 LHAAIDYITGLGFEA
+324 LHAAIDYITGLGFDA
-339 IMEREE
+339 ITERED
-345 ALTALAMEG
+345 ALTAYAMEG
-354 MKKIPHLQLIG
+354 MKKIPHLHLIG
-365 SEDPA
+365 SDDPA

-409 LNHLGYRSTTR
+409 LNHLGFRSTTR

-427 TEEEIGRLLESLSTV
+427 TEEEVRRLLGSLASV
-442 RSRMGYRD
+442 RSRMGYKD

>member
-1 MNHRYKAT
+1 
-9 GQNSVGSKQ
+9 
-18 SMQCG
+18 
-23 QKAIHA
+23 
-29 ASGDYVIQRKQAA
+29 
-42 MNTKITDR
+42 MNTKITDC
-50 IRDDFPLLINTQEA
+50 IRCDFPLLIQTNEA

-74 PQCVIDAVE
+74 PYWVIKAVE
-83 DFYRR
+83 DFYKH
-88 SNANPLRGLYELSFQ
+88 SNANPLRGLYELSVN
-103 ATDRYEA
+103 ATDRYEN

-115 ARFIHVGE
+115 RKFIHAKE
-123 SAEIIFTRNTTES
+123 SAEIVFTRNATES
-136 LNLVAYSYG
+136 LNLIAYSYG
-145 LANLHEG
+145 LSNLREG

-167 PWQMVAARTGAKLI
+167 PWQMVARSTGAKLV
-181 YLECEPDGRITDE
+181 YLECEQDGRITDE
-194 SIERTIT
+194 AIEKTIT
-201 EKARLVAVGEV
+201 EKTRLVAVGEV

-219 NLVEKIIA
+219 NPVEKIIE

-247 PVDVQ
+247 AVDVQ
-252 ALDTDFFAF
+252 AMNTDFFVF

-295 QTVTREGAVWA
+295 QTVSREGAVWA

-324 LHAAIDYITGLGFEA
+324 LHAAIDYITGLGFDA
-339 IMEREE
+339 ITERED
-345 ALTALAMEG
+345 ALTAYAMEG
-354 MKKIPHLQLIG
+354 MKKIPHLHLIG
-365 SEDPA
+365 SDDPA

-409 LNHLGYRSTTR
+409 LNHLGFRSTTR

-427 TEEEIGRLLESLSTV
+427 TEEEVRRLLGSLASV
-442 RSRMGYRD
+442 RSRMGYKD

>member
-1 MNHRYKAT
+1 M
-9 GQNSVGSKQ
+9 S
-18 SMQCG
+18 
-23 QKAIHA
+23 
-29 ASGDYVIQRKQAA
+29 
-42 MNTKITDR
+42 TKITDC
-50 IRDDFPLLINTQEA
+50 IRCDFPLLIQTNEA

-74 PQCVIDAVE
+74 PYCVINAVE
-83 DFYRR
+83 DFYKH
-88 SNANPLRGLYELSFQ
+88 SNANPLRGLYELSVN
-103 ATDRYEA
+103 ATDRYEN

-115 ARFIHVGE
+115 RKFIHAKE
-123 SAEIIFTRNTTES
+123 SAEIVFTRNATES
-136 LNLVAYSYG
+136 LNLIAYSYG
-145 LANLHEG
+145 LSNLREG

-167 PWQMVAARTGAKLI
+167 PWQMVARSTGAKLV
-181 YLECEPDGRITDE
+181 YLECEQDGRITDE
-194 SIERTIT
+194 AIDKTIT
-201 EKARLVAVGEV
+201 EKTRLVAVGEV

-219 NLVEKIIA
+219 NPVEKIIE
-227 KAHSVGA
+227 KAHSIGA

-247 PVDVQ
+247 AVDVQ
-252 ALDTDFFAF
+252 AMNTDFFVF

-295 QTVTREGAVWA
+295 QTVSREGAVWA

-324 LHAAIDYITGLGFEA
+324 LHAAIDYITGLGFDA
-339 IMEREE
+339 ITERED
-345 ALTALAMEG
+345 ALTAYAMEG
-354 MKKIPHLQLIG
+354 MKKIPHLHLIG
-365 SEDPA
+365 SDDPA

-409 LNHLGYRSTTR
+409 LNHLGFRSTTR

-427 TEEEIGRLLESLSTV
+427 TEEEVRRLLGSLASV
-442 RSRMGYRD
+442 RSRMGYKD

>member
-1 MNHRYKAT
+1 
-9 GQNSVGSKQ
+9 
-18 SMQCG
+18 
-23 QKAIHA
+23 
-29 ASGDYVIQRKQAA
+29 
-42 MNTKITDR
+42 MNTKITDC
-50 IRDDFPLLINTQEA
+50 IRCDFPLLIQTNEA

-74 PQCVIDAVE
+74 PYCVINAVD
-83 DFYRR
+83 DFYKH
-88 SNANPLRGLYELSFQ
+88 SNANPLRGLYELSVS
-103 ATDRYEA
+103 ATDRYEN
-110 AREAV
+110 ARETV
-115 ARFIHVGE
+115 RKFIHAKE
-123 SAEIIFTRNTTES
+123 SAEIVFTRNATES
-136 LNLVAYSYG
+136 LNLIAYSYG
-145 LANLHEG
+145 LSNIRQG

-167 PWQMVAARTGAKLI
+167 PWQMVARSTGATLV
-181 YLECEPDGRITDE
+181 YLECEQDGRITDE
-194 SIERTIT
+194 AIEKTIT
-201 EKARLVAVGEV
+201 ERTRLVAFNEV

-219 NLVEKIIA
+219 NPAEKIIG

-247 PVDVQ
+247 AVDVQ
-252 ALDTDFFAF
+252 AMDADFFVF

-295 QTVTREGAVWA
+295 QTVSREGAVWA

-316 VNAADAVG
+316 VNAADAAG
-324 LHAAIDYITGLGFEA
+324 LHAAIDYITGLGFDA
-339 IMEREE
+339 ITERED
-345 ALTALAMEG
+345 ALTAYAMEG
-354 MKKIPHLQLIG
+354 MKKIPHLHLIG

-409 LNHLGYRSTTR
+409 LNHLGFRSTTR

-427 TEEEIGRLLESLSTV
+427 TEEEIRRLLASLASV
-442 RSRMGYRD
+442 RSRMGYKD

>member
-1 MNHRYKAT
+1 
-9 GQNSVGSKQ
+9 
-18 SMQCG
+18 
-23 QKAIHA
+23 
-29 ASGDYVIQRKQAA
+29 
-42 MNTKITDR
+42 MNTKITDC
-50 IRDDFPLLINTQEA
+50 IRCDFPLLIQTNEA

-74 PQCVIDAVE
+74 PYCVINAVE
-83 DFYRR
+83 DFYKH
-88 SNANPLRGLYELSFQ
+88 SNANPLRGLYELSVN
-103 ATDRYEA
+103 ATDRYED

-115 ARFIHVGE
+115 RKFINAKE

-136 LNLVAYSYG
+136 LNLIAYSYG
-145 LANLHEG
+145 LSNLREG

-167 PWQMVAARTGAKLI
+167 PWQMVARSRGAKLV
-181 YLECEPDGRITDE
+181 YLECEQDGRITDE
-194 SIERTIT
+194 AIEKTIT
-201 EKARLVAVGEV
+201 EKTRLVAVGEV

-219 NLVEKIIA
+219 NPVEKIIE
-227 KAHSVGA
+227 KAHSIGA

-247 PVDVQ
+247 AVDVQ
-252 ALDTDFFAF
+252 AMNTDFFVF

-295 QTVTREGAVWA
+295 QTVSREGAVWA

-324 LHAAIDYITGLGFEA
+324 LHAAIDYITGLGFDA
-339 IMEREE
+339 ITERED
-345 ALTALAMEG
+345 ALTAYAMEG
-354 MKKIPHLQLIG
+354 MKKIPHLHLIG
-365 SEDPA
+365 SDDPA

-409 LNHLGYRSTTR
+409 LNHLGFRSTTS

-427 TEEEIGRLLESLSTV
+427 TEEEVKRLLGSLASV
-442 RSRMGYRD
+442 RSRMGYKD

>member
-1 MNHRYKAT
+1 
-9 GQNSVGSKQ
+9 
-18 SMQCG
+18 
-23 QKAIHA
+23 
-29 ASGDYVIQRKQAA
+29 
-42 MNTKITDR
+42 MNTKITDC
-50 IRDDFPLLINTQEA
+50 IRCDFPLLIQTNEA

-74 PQCVIDAVE
+74 PYCVINAVE
-83 DFYRR
+83 DFYKH
-88 SNANPLRGLYELSFQ
+88 SNANPLRGLYELSVN
-103 ATDRYEA
+103 ATDRYEN

-115 ARFIHVGE
+115 RKFIHAKE
-123 SAEIIFTRNTTES
+123 SAEIVFTRNATES
-136 LNLVAYSYG
+136 LNLIAYSYG
-145 LANLHEG
+145 LSNLREG

-167 PWQMVAARTGAKLI
+167 PWQMVARSTGAKLV
-181 YLECEPDGRITDE
+181 YLECEQDGRITDE
-194 SIERTIT
+194 AIDKTIT
-201 EKARLVAVGEV
+201 EKTRLVAVGEV

-219 NLVEKIIA
+219 NPVEKIIE

-247 PVDVQ
+247 AVDVQ
-252 ALDTDFFAF
+252 AMNTDFFAF

-295 QTVTREGAVWA
+295 QTVSREGAVWA

-324 LHAAIDYITGLGFEA
+324 LHAAIDYITGLGFDA
-339 IMEREE
+339 ITERED
-345 ALTALAMEG
+345 ALTAYAMEG
-354 MKKIPHLQLIG
+354 MKKIPHLHLIG

-409 LNHLGYRSTTR
+409 LNHLGFRSTTR

-427 TEEEIGRLLESLSTV
+427 TEEEVRRLLGSLASV
-442 RSRMGYRD
+442 RSRMGYKD

>member
-1 MNHRYKAT
+1 
-9 GQNSVGSKQ
+9 
-18 SMQCG
+18 
-23 QKAIHA
+23 
-29 ASGDYVIQRKQAA
+29 
-42 MNTKITDR
+42 MNTKITDC
-50 IRDDFPLLINTQEA
+50 IRCDFPLLIQTNEA

-74 PQCVIDAVE
+74 PYCVINAVE
-83 DFYRR
+83 DFYKH
-88 SNANPLRGLYELSFQ
+88 SNANPLRGLYELSVN
-103 ATDRYEA
+103 ATDRYED

-115 ARFIHVGE
+115 RKFINAKE

-136 LNLVAYSYG
+136 LNLIAYSYG
-145 LANLHEG
+145 LSNLREG

-167 PWQMVAARTGAKLI
+167 PWQMVARSRGAKLV
-181 YLECEPDGRITDE
+181 YLECEQDGRITDE
-194 SIERTIT
+194 AIEKTIT
-201 EKARLVAVGEV
+201 EKTRLVAVGEV

-219 NLVEKIIA
+219 NPVEMIIE

-247 PVDVQ
+247 AVDVQ
-252 ALDTDFFAF
+252 AMNTDFFAF

-295 QTVTREGAVWA
+295 QTVSREGAVWA

-316 VNAADAVG
+316 VNAADAAG
-324 LHAAIDYITGLGFEA
+324 LHAAIDYITGLGFDS
-339 IMEREE
+339 ITERED
-345 ALTALAMEG
+345 ALTAYAMEG
-354 MKKIPHLQLIG
+354 MKKIPHLHLIG

-370 EHNGILNFV
+370 EHHGILNFV

-409 LNHLGYRSTTR
+409 LNHLGFRSTTR

-427 TEEEIGRLLESLSTV
+427 TEEEVRRLLGSLASV
-442 RSRMGYRD
+442 RSRMGYKD

>member
-1 MNHRYKAT
+1 
-9 GQNSVGSKQ
+9 
-18 SMQCG
+18 
-23 QKAIHA
+23 
-29 ASGDYVIQRKQAA
+29 
-42 MNTKITDR
+42 MNTKITDC
-50 IRDDFPLLINTQEA
+50 IRCDFPLLIQTNEA

-74 PQCVIDAVE
+74 PYCVINAVE
-83 DFYRR
+83 DFYKH
-88 SNANPLRGLYELSFQ
+88 SNANPLRGLYELSVN
-103 ATDRYEA
+103 ATDRYED

-115 ARFIHVGE
+115 RKFIHAKE
-123 SAEIIFTRNTTES
+123 SAEIVFTRNATES
-136 LNLVAYSYG
+136 LNLIAYSYG
-145 LANLHEG
+145 LSNLREG

-167 PWQMVAARTGAKLI
+167 PWQMVARSTGAKLV
-181 YLECEPDGRITDE
+181 YLECEQDGRITDE
-194 SIERTIT
+194 AIEKTIT
-201 EKARLVAVGEV
+201 EKTRLVAVGEV

-219 NLVEKIIA
+219 NPVEKIIE

-247 PVDVQ
+247 AVDVQ
-252 ALDTDFFAF
+252 AMNTDFFVF

-295 QTVTREGAVWA
+295 QTVSREGAVWA

-324 LHAAIDYITGLGFEA
+324 LHAAIDYITGLGFDA
-339 IMEREE
+339 ITERED
-345 ALTALAMEG
+345 ALTAYAMEG
-354 MKKIPHLQLIG
+354 MKKIPHLHLIG

-409 LNHLGYRSTTR
+409 LNHLGFRSTTR

-427 TEEEIGRLLESLSTV
+427 TEEEVRRLLGSLASV
-442 RSRMGYRD
+442 RSRMGYKD